1 MRKIQYNNQKK
12 GCDTVEDYQNEW
24 ELLEGTIESITYRN
38 NENGYTV
45 LQLTSDGQLLT
56 AVGAMPAANVGDTVT
71 LQGNYV
77 THKTYGTQF
86 QVAAMEVARP
96 QTAEA
101 ILAYLASGA
110 IKGIGPATA
119 GKIVDLFGENALEV
133 LEKEP
138 ERLAQIK
145 GISLKKAKELGAL
158 FASQFGMRE
167 IMLRFAAFGITAVES
182 MKILKALGGN
192 AVERIEQNPY
202 LLCMSDIGFPFDR
215 ADAIAASV
223 GILQDAACRV
233 ENGLIHVLRHNSGN
247 GHTCL
252 PRDKV
257 VAVAANLLDVSID
270 SAEIAADTL
279 CDEKRLYQI
288 EKQSKPF
295 LSLPAY
301 YQSEHYIANRL
312 HMMLHFPPAPMVALP
327 ERIEAIETANSIRY
341 GERQKEAITKA
352 LSDGVLVLTGG
363 PGTGKT
369 TTIKAIIT
377 LLEQQ
382 KLDFALAAPTGRAA
396 KRMTELT
403 GHEAK
408 TLHRLLEVEWGEND
422 RAVFA
427 RNEKNPLNADAVIV
441 DELSMVDVHLF
452 EALLKAMRLGCRLI
466 MVGDEN
472 QLPAVG
478 AGNVLG
484 DIVASQTVPVVC
496 LDTIFRQAMESMII
510 TNAHKIVAGEQPE
523 LTRRDGDFFMVHEQN
538 PVRAAKLLQDLCS
551 ARLPE
556 AYHLN
561 PLEDIQL
568 LCPSRMGETGAVH
581 MNQLLCSVLNPAEFG
596 KQEVTLKRG
605 LLREGDKVMQ
615 VRNNYD
621 IVWTRSDG
629 KQGSGVFNGDI
640 GILLS
645 IDRATGIMSVRF
657 DDRIAMYSM
666 EDANDLEQAYAIT
679 VHKSQ
684 GSEYECVVIPV
695 VGIPEKL
702 SYRNLLYTGV
712 TRAKRLLILVGGD
725 GNVSYMVKNNVK
737 SLRYT
742 LLCDLLQSGENLGL

>member
-1 MRKIQYNNQKK
+1 MEAYEKEYELIE
-12 GCDTVEDYQNEW
+12 GSVE
-24 ELLEGTIESITYRN
+24 TITYRN
-38 NENGYTV
+38 DQNGYTV
-45 LQLTSDGQLLT
+45 LKLITDGQLLT

-86 QVAAMEVARP
+86 QVVAMEIARP

-145 GISLKKAKELGAL
+145 GISLKKAQEIGAL

-167 IMLRFAAFGITAVES
+167 IMLRFASFGITAVES
-182 MKILKALGGN
+182 MKIFKVLGSN
-192 AVERIEQNPY
+192 AVEKIQQNPY
-202 LLCMSDIGFPFDR
+202 LLCMSDIGFTFDR
-215 ADAIAASV
+215 ADAIGASV
-223 GILQDAACRV
+223 GIVQDAPCRV

-252 PRDKV
+252 PCDKV
-257 VAVAANLLDVSID
+257 MAVAAHLLDVSMD
-270 SAEIAADTL
+270 AAECAAESL
-279 CDEKRLYQI
+279 CESGRLHR
-288 EKQSKPF
+288 F
-295 LSLPAY
+295 LKHDKCFFALPSY
-301 YQSEHYIANRL
+301 YQSEQYIANRL
-312 HMMLHFPPAPMVALP
+312 QMMLQFPPAPIYALP
-327 ERIEAIETANSIRY
+327 ERIDAIETANGICY
-341 GERQKEAITKA
+341 GDRQREAIMKA
-352 LSDGVLVLTGG
+352 LSDGILVLTGG

-382 KLDFALAAPTGRAA
+382 KLEFALAAPTGRAA
-396 KRMTELT
+396 KRMTDLT
-403 GHEAK
+403 GYDAK
-408 TLHRLLEVEWGEND
+408 TLHRLLEVEWGEAD
-422 RAVFA
+422 QTVFA
-427 RNEKNPLNADAVIV
+427 RNEKNPLNVDAVIV
-441 DELSMVDVHLF
+441 DELSMVDVRLF

-466 MVGDEN
+466 VVGDEN

-484 DIVASQTVPVVC
+484 DIIASQSVPVVC

-523 LTRRDGDFFMVHEQN
+523 LARRDGDFFMVHEQN

-551 ARLPE
+551 SRLPD
-556 AYHLN
+556 AYGLN
-561 PLEDIQL
+561 PLEDVQL

-581 MNQLLCSVLNPAEFG
+581 MNQLLCSVLNPPETG
-596 KQEVTLKRG
+596 KHEITLKRG

-621 IVWTRSDG
+621 IVWTGGDG

-645 IDRATGIMSVRF
+645 IDQTTGVLSVRF
-657 DDRIAMYSM
+657 DDKIALYSM

-725 GNVSYMVKNNVK
+725 QHVGYMVKNNVK

-742 LLCDLLQSGENLGL
+742 MLCDLLKADETKD